1 MGKRISDETRMKQSR
16 GTGHGKSYK
25 PWIQP
30 RELKSLSTTSA
41 YYDPRIGRQIS
52 LLSEGEKMVYLT
64 LSWRDDVAEIREQF
78 PLALRETLS
87 IAGQYGIKHPMSR
100 GKYIVM
106 TSDFLVDFI
115 DGKQT
120 VFSVKASK
128 ENISDPRTAEKLFI
142 EKTYWKNKGVDFVMV
157 YKDIHVN
164 EVYATNIRAV
174 MAYYDPKEVNSDEDL
189 VMHLIAHKIII
200 TDMTVNELPIRQLAE
215 DIKKSHLY
223 LKYSA

>member
-1 MGKRISDETRMKQSR
+1 MGKRISDETRMKQNR

-41 YYDPRIGRQIS
+41 YYDPRIGRQVS

-64 LSWRDDVAEIREQF
+64 LSWREDVAEIREQF
-78 PLALRETLS
+78 PLVLRETLS
-87 IAGQYGIKHPMSR
+87 IAEQYGIRHPMAG
-100 GKYIVM
+100 GKNIVM

-120 VFSVKASK
+120 VFSVKAS
-128 ENISDPRTAEKLFI
+128 EEDIADPRTAEKLFL
-142 EKTYWKNKGVDFVMV
+142 EKTYWRNKGVDFVMI
-157 YKDIHVN
+157 YKDTHVN

-174 MAYYDPKEVNSDEDL
+174 MAYYDIKEVNTIEDL
-189 VMHLIAHKIII
+189 VMHLIAHKIIV
-200 TDMTVNELPIRQLAE
+200 TDMTVNDLPIKQLAE
-215 DIKKSHLY
+215 SLKRNPLY

>member
-1 MGKRISDETRMKQSR
+1 MGKRISDETRMKQNR
-16 GTGHGKSYK
+16 GTGHGKNYK
-25 PWIQP
+25 PWIHP

-41 YYDPRIGRQIS
+41 FYDPRIGRQVS

-87 IAGQYGIKHPMSR
+87 IAEQNGIRHPMAE

-115 DGKQT
+115 DGKQR
-120 VFSVKASK
+120 VFSVKAAEK
-128 ENISDPRTAEKLFI
+128 DMGDQRTAEKLFI
-142 EKTYWKNKGVDFVMV
+142 EKTYWKNKGIDFVMI
-157 YKDIHVN
+157 YKDIHIN

-174 MAYYDPKEVNSDEDL
+174 MAYYDQKDVHSTEDL

-200 TDMTVNELPIRQLAE
+200 TDMTVKNLPIKQLAE
-215 DIKKSHLY
+215 RLKRSPLY

>member
-1 MGKRISDETRMKQSR
+1 MGKIISDETKMKQNR
-16 GTGHGKSYK
+16 GTGHGKNYK

-41 YYDPRIGRQIS
+41 FYDPRIGRQIS

-64 LSWRDDVAEIREQF
+64 LSWREDVAEIREQF
-78 PLALRETLS
+78 PLAIRETLS
-87 IAGQYGIKHPMSR
+87 IADHYCIKHPMAG

-120 VFSVKASK
+120 VFSVKAS
-128 ENISDPRTAEKLFI
+128 EEDITDPRTAEKLFI
-142 EKTYWKNKGVDFVMV
+142 EKNYWENKGVDFTMV
-157 YKDIHVN
+157 YKNIHVN

-174 MAYYDPKEVNSDEDL
+174 MAYYDINEVNSIEDL
-189 VMHLIAHKIII
+189 VMHLIAHKKII
-200 TDMTVNELPIRQLAE
+200 TDMTVNDLPIRQLAE
-215 DIKKSHLY
+215 N
-223 LKYSA
+223 LK